1 MTGAEHERTPNDPET
16 DESPKERLDRELIEL
31 LQGLRVALP
40 GVQVLFA
47 FLLTVPFATGFDRV
61 TDDQKR
67 LLVFALA
74 AAAVASICL
83 ISPAAQHRILFRTGQ
98 KEILVR
104 RSNVYGIVGTIA
116 LGLAMAA
123 SLLLIVDV
131 VIGLSAAYWMAALLT
146 LLWAWTWFGQPLLTR
161 MRAKGSGS

>member
-1 MTGAEHERTPNDPET
+1 MTATERDHTPNDPET

-47 FLLTVPFATGFDRV
+47 FLLTVPFASGFGEV
-61 TDDQKR
+61 TQGQKQ
-67 LLVFALA
+67 LLVLALA

-83 ISPAAQHRILFRTGQ
+83 ISPAAQHRILFRAGQ

-104 RSNVYGIVGTIA
+104 RSNLYGIAGTIA

-131 VIGLSAAYWMAALLT
+131 VIGLSTAYWMATLLT
-146 LLWAWTWFGQPLLTR
+146 LLWAWTWFAQPLLTR
-161 MRAKGSGS
+161 IRAERAGS

>member
-1 MTGAEHERTPNDPET
+1 
-16 DESPKERLDRELIEL
+16 
-31 LQGLRVALP
+31 
-40 GVQVLFA
+40 VQVLFA

>member
-1 MTGAEHERTPNDPET
+1 MTAAASEQTPNDPET
-16 DESPKERLDRELIEL
+16 EESPKERLDRELMEL

-47 FLLTVPFATGFDRV
+47 FLLTVPFAAGFDQV
-61 TDDQKR
+61 TEGQKR

-74 AAAVASICL
+74 AAAIASICL
-83 ISPAAQHRILFRTGQ
+83 ISPAAQHRILFRAGQ
-98 KEILVR
+98 KETLVR
-104 RSNVYGIVGTIA
+104 RSNLYGIIGTVA

-123 SLLLIVDV
+123 ALLLIVDV

-146 LLWAWTWFGQPLLTR
+146 LLWAWAWFGQPLLTR
-161 MRAKGSGS
+161 VRAERVRS

>member
-1 MTGAEHERTPNDPET
+1 MAATESERTPNDPET
-16 DESPKERLDRELIEL
+16 DESPKERIDRELMEL

-47 FLLTVPFATGFDRV
+47 FLLTVPFATGFDQI
-61 TDDQKR
+61 TQGQKR

-74 AAAVASICL
+74 ASAVASICL
-83 ISPAAQHRILFRTGQ
+83 ISPAAQHRILFRSGQ
-98 KEILVR
+98 KEILLR
-104 RSNVYGIVGTIA
+104 RSNMYGIAGTVA

-131 VIGLSAAYWMAALLT
+131 VVGLSAAYWMAALLT
-146 LLWAWTWFGQPLLTR
+146 LLWAWTWFGQPLVTR
-161 MRAKGSGS
+161 MRAEESDS

>member
-1 MTGAEHERTPNDPET
+1 DPET

>member
-1 MTGAEHERTPNDPET
+1 MTDAERERTPSDPET

-47 FLLTVPFATGFDRV
+47 FLLTVPFAAGFDRI
-61 TDDQKR
+61 TDGQKR

-83 ISPAAQHRILFRTGQ
+83 ISPAAQHRILFRAGQ
-98 KEILVR
+98 KEILIR
-104 RSNVYGIVGTIA
+104 RSNLYGIVGTAA

-146 LLWAWTWFGQPLLTR
+146 LLWAWAWFGQPLLTR
-161 MRAKGSGS
+161 MRAERSDS